1 MKHVGLGPA
10 ALVLCAVVLL
20 SADQVSSLVS
30 NSPSMNGSFHFH
42 TFLQLV
48 TLSSLL
54 FIRTAESFSW
64 LIPPQPAG
72 LSPLAIEE
80 LARKRYGVHGDS
92 SPMEGRVVACTGA
105 AGGIGRALT
114 AVCHGL
120 GATVVAMDRNTTGLD
135 ELKQS
140 LEGGGNNDEQKAIP
154 CSTSSARIIT
164 LPTRHEDLAS
174 VSQSA
179 EEILSRFER
188 IDLLINNAGMTYRE
202 EAELGSSAM
211 ISVHGYDLAFTVN
224 YLSHVLLVEKLM
236 PALSSSPESRI
247 VHLTSTY
254 HWKVDGTDLVPNP
267 IPIAYESDKN
277 LVSPKHK
284 ERSYGNTKLAQI
296 WHSRSIKGCESVCAC
311 PTWVGTGIG
320 GEEARD
326 FLERLAF
333 PVEGAGIA
341 STLNAMFRS
350 SVELSNALNDGDCL
364 VANSRILEY
373 LPFKKVWTSEWV
385 TKMGWRDGI
394 VDFGGLILLLGQ
406 RYTFEDFLIQRSSP
420 ESYGNREAR
429 DAFYKWSLKEVEPW
443 L

>member
-1 MKHVGLGPA
+1 
-10 ALVLCAVVLL
+10 
-20 SADQVSSLVS
+20 
-30 NSPSMNGSFHFH
+30 MNGVFHFH
-42 TFLQLV
+42 AFLQLV
-48 TLSSLL
+48 ALSSLL
-54 FIRTAESFSW
+54 FIRTAEGFS

-72 LSPLAIEE
+72 LSSQAIEE

-92 SPMEGRVVACTGA
+92 LPMEGRVVACTGA

-114 AVCHGL
+114 TVCHGL

-140 LEGGGNNDEQKAIP
+140 LEGGGNSDEQKV
-154 CSTSSARIIT
+154 STSARIIT

-174 VSQSA
+174 VSRSA
-179 EEILSRFER
+179 EEILKRFER

-202 EAELGSSAM
+202 EAESSGM
-211 ISVHGYDLAFTVN
+211 KSVHGYDLAFTVN
-224 YLSHVLLVEKLM
+224 YLSHFLLVEKLM

-254 HWKVDGTDLVPNP
+254 HWKVDGTELLPNP
-267 IPIAYESDKN
+267 TPIAYESDPDKQGP
-277 LVSPKHK
+277 SHK

-296 WHSRSIKGCESVCAC
+296 WHSRSINDCESVCAC

-333 PVEGAGIA
+333 PVAGAGIA
-341 STLNAMFRS
+341 SALNAMFRS
-350 SVELSNALNDGDCL
+350 SAELGNALNDGDCL

-406 RYTFEDFLIQRSSP
+406 RFTFENFLIQRSSP
-420 ESYGNREAR
+420 ESYGNRKAR
-429 DAFYKWSLKEVEPW
+429 DALYRWSLKEVEPW